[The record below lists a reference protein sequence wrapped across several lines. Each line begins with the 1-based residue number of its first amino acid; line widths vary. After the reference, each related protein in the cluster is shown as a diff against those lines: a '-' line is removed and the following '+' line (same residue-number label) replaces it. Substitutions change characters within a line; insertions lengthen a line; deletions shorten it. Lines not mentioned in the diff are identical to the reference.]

1 MTSDVGDLIPV
12 AAPWTRRL
20 ARELAIPKRR
30 GELTSQGFCWM
41 VTSTELMLIEMRR
54 LVRRLEARRSYRER
68 RARARSEP
76 ELRDLAS
83 LIRRAS
89 KLTAELREHGR
100 WQRGWQ
106 RRLQRLR

>member
-54 LVRRLEARRSYRER
+54 LVRRLERDRAYRKRRK
-68 RARARSEP
+68 ALVQ
-76 ELRDLAS
+76 ELA
-83 LIRRAS
+83 AA
-89 KLTAELREHGR
+89 AELRELRAQIRAEGAALI
-100 WQRGWQ
+100 RGYVREW
-106 RRLQRLR
+106 RGSLR